1 MSTAVLI
8 MEDESV
14 LGAMRRS
21 WELTK
26 SYWWATFGLVVIMY
40 IIMII
45 ASYSLIIPL
54 SALSIFT
61 LETGAAELNDPS
73 LWSNFY
79 FVINGIITAISS
91 LFTSVFLIA
100 ISIQYFNLVERKEG
114 GNMRLEIESLLD

>member
-1 MSTAVLI
+1 
-8 MEDESV
+8 
-14 LGAMRRS
+14 
-21 WELTK
+21 
-26 SYWWATFGLVVIMY
+26 
-40 IIMII
+40 MII

-114 GNMRLEIESLLD
+114 GNMRSEIESLLD